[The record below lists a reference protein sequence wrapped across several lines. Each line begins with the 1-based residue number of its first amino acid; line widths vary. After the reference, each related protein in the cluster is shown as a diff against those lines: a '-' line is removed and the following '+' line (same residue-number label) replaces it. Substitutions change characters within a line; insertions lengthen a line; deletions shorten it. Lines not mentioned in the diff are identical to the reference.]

1 MIPRSYAGDGDG
13 KWLLFAREEAV
24 DTLVFTAVVTHTTNV
39 VAQLEVDADALK
51 QHSEELGLEMDVHAF
66 KTLLVKA
73 LEQCACVDVEI
84 ETESDTVKEV
94 FLSLTYKFSPTIS
107 RKGVFQLSIVA
118 QNAPQSL
125 VDLLSSIHAKPPQP
139 MLSEQQKADKGKK
152 NIAATATVE
161 VGDHNTSLLGG
172 QETKNVSMG
181 SQNSDNGTIAAVN
194 PMLLKR
200 RHMPTGTTRRRGP
213 KGAKIAKK

>member
-66 KTLLVKA
+66 KALLV
-73 LEQCACVDVEI
+73 
-84 ETESDTVKEV
+84 
-94 FLSLTYKFSPTIS
+94 PTIS

-161 VGDHNTSLLGG
+161 VGDHNTSALGS
-172 QETKNVSMG
+172 QETKNVYMG